1 MAIKQLEL
9 LSPAKNLECGIAAIN
24 CGADAVY
31 IGSPKYGARAAAG
44 NSISDIEK
52 LVIYA
57 HKYWAKVYVTLNTI
71 IYDEELD
78 DVKQLINKL
87 YESGVDALI
96 FQDMSLLQMDIPP
109 IPLFAS
115 TQTHNYEIER
125 IKLLDASGV
134 RRIILARELSL
145 EQISKIHKN
154 VDAELEFFVHGALCV
169 SMSGQCYMS
178 AAMLGRSANRGEC
191 AQPCRLK
198 YNLIDSDNKII
209 IKDKHLLSL
218 HDFNLSAYLNDLI
231 LAGISSF
238 KIEGRLKD
246 IGYVKNITAYY
257 RNKIDGIIESNSSLS
272 KSSTGKS
279 EIHFTPDPEKSFNR
293 GFTDYF
299 INGKGLDLASL
310 DTPKSLGQYLG
321 KVSKINNI
329 FFTVETDKNIVNGDG
344 LCFFDDDSTLTGM
357 NVSCVESNNVFTDKP
372 VNLKIGAKIYRNYDH
387 TFENELK
394 KESIRKIKVT
404 VKIDESEN
412 GVLISATD
420 EDGISVDIN
429 ETIEKVAAVNKKM
442 ALENILKQF
451 SKSGDTIFKVEN
463 VTVNIK
469 KPIFIPLK
477 LLNQFRRN
485 FLLKLENRRIEKHII
500 EKRKS
505 RKSIPQ
511 SVQSKLDY
519 KTNITNIRSKE
530 FYANL
535 GAIEIEDGF
544 ELQTNNTDKIL
555 MNCKYCIKDELG
567 LCNPD
572 NSSRFKEPF
581 YLVNNNKKY
590 RLIFDCDKCE
600 MKLILS

>member
-1 MAIKQLEL
+1 MTLKRLEL
-9 LSPAKNLECGIAAIN
+9 LSPAKNLETGIAAIN

-31 IGSPKYGARAAAG
+31 IGSPKFGARAAAG
-44 NSISDIEK
+44 NSLSDIEK
-52 LVIYA
+52 LVNYA
-57 HKYWAKVYVTLNTI
+57 HKYWSKVYVTLNTI

-96 FQDMSLLQMDIPP
+96 FQDMALLQMDIPP
-109 IPLFAS
+109 IQLFAS

-125 IKLLDASGV
+125 IKLLDASGIK
-134 RRIILARELSL
+134 RIILARELSL
-145 EQISKIHKN
+145 EQISQIHNN
-154 VDAELEFFVHGALCV
+154 VDADLEFFVHGALCV
-169 SMSGQCYMS
+169 SMSGQCYLS

-191 AQPCRLK
+191 AQPCRLQ
-198 YNLIDSDNKII
+198 YTLIDSNNKTI

-231 LAGISSF
+231 LAGITSF

-246 IGYVKNITAYY
+246 IGYVKNVTAYY
-257 RNKIDGIIESNSSLS
+257 RKKIDEIIEYNNSLS

-321 KVSKINNI
+321 KVSRINNN
-329 FFTVETDKNIVNGDG
+329 FFTVESDKNIVNGDG

-357 NVSCVESNNVFTDKP
+357 NVSRVELNNVFTDK
-372 VNLKIGAKIYRNYDH
+372 VGDLKIGTKIYRNYDH
-387 TFENELK
+387 AFENELK
-394 KESIRKIKVT
+394 KESIRRIRVT
-404 VKIDESEN
+404 IKIDESGN

-420 EDGISVDIN
+420 EDGIFVDIN
-429 ETIEKVAAVNKKM
+429 ETVEKVAAVNKKM
-442 ALENILKQF
+442 ALESIIKQF

-469 KPIFIPLK
+469 EPIFIPLK

-485 FLLKLENRRIEKHII
+485 LLLKLENRRIEQHII

-505 RKSIPQ
+505 GKSSPQ
-511 SVQSKLDY
+511 SVLSKMDCR
-519 KTNITNIRSKE
+519 TNITNNLSKE
-530 FYANL
+530 FYKNL

-572 NSSRFKEPF
+572 NSSRFKEPL
-581 YLVNNNKKY
+581 YLVNNNRKY
-590 RLIFDCDKCE
+590 KLIFNCYKCE
-600 MKLILS
+600 MQLTLA